1 MLTLYLFNKLNSNL
15 SNKID
20 LDVSRVG
27 ISALNTE
34 NDLSELTLNVSLYEK
49 KLNHLEHDTHIEF
62 QYIKNVIDQMSKDIK
77 HIDLTRNKLEKI
89 KGWILVGLIIF
100 VVLATLGVKLPS
112 FM

>member
-20 LDVSRVG
+20 LDVSKVG

-34 NDLSELTLNVSLYEK
+34 NDLSELTLNVSSHEK